1 MLTANE
7 VSSLVSEELT
17 RITDAALLARI
28 RELLVVPYPVERDW
42 DYGRVGE
49 RFTCWTVLEHPP
61 SNTGIAHCP
70 QGFGPS
76 DTWGLIFLSGEHMG
90 IGMDSAWFSGS
101 PQESDEVGILGGF
114 LESEEFRLGSGQSL
128 CLEQEIVHV
137 TVATT
142 SAKDRLDISVDRF
155 HHAERNLIRT
165 IVQDSVEVLD

>member
-1 MLTANE
+1 MARSSESQARRGANGGFCM
-7 VSSLVSEELT
+7 
-17 RITDAALLARI
+17 AL
-28 RELLVVPYPVERDW
+28 DC
-42 DYGRVGE
+42 RVWCV
-49 RFTCWTVLEHPP
+49 T
-61 SNTGIAHCP
+61 
-70 QGFGPS
+70 
-76 DTWGLIFLSGEHMG
+76 
-90 IGMDSAWFSGS
+90 FSGS

-114 LESEEFRLGSGQSL
+114 LESEEFGLGSGQSL

>member
-1 MLTANE
+1 
-7 VSSLVSEELT
+7 VG
-17 RITDAALLARI
+17 
-28 RELLVVPYPVERDW
+28 VEKR
-42 DYGRVGE
+42 
-49 RFTCWTVLEHPP
+49 
-61 SNTGIAHCP
+61 
-70 QGFGPS
+70 
-76 DTWGLIFLSGEHMG
+76 
-90 IGMDSAWFSGS
+90 S

>member
-70 QGFGPS
+70 QAFGPS

-90 IGMDSAWFSGS
+90 IGMDSAWFST
-101 PQESDEVGILGGF
+101 
-114 LESEEFRLGSGQSL
+114 LES
-128 CLEQEIVHV
+128 
-137 TVATT
+137 AT
-142 SAKDRLDISVDRF
+142 R
-155 HHAERNLIRT
+155 
-165 IVQDSVEVLD
+165 DSMAWNDPTPEKYEVP